1 MTHFTHDE
9 RMLMALY
16 NPGTKAGL
24 VQELLEMKEHLTVQE
39 SDLIALTESALSK
52 LEGLDEEAYS
62 KLDLFPEM

>member
-24 VQELLEMKEHLTVQE
+24 VQELLEMKEHLTAEE
-39 SDLIALTESALSK
+39 SDLISLTESVLSK
-52 LEGLDEEAYS
+52 LEELDEDAYRN
-62 KLDLFPEM
+62 LDLFPGI